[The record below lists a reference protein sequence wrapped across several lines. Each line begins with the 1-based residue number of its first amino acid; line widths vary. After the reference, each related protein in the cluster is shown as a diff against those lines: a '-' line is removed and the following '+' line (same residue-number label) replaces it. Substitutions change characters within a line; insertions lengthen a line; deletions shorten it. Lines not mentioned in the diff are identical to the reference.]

1 STNTGFSSIPAGT
14 GGDGPSM
21 LTPLYP
27 HSRCDIIA
35 PETEPLTAR
44 YYRRFRRHELWEIA
58 MKHLALLSVLF
69 VPILTTPVAAADSD
83 TLLSDRPAT
92 NVQMIYAVNP
102 AAECFRTARD
112 AVDLSFG
119 LEHCNIAMHDPLLN
133 YRAET
138 IVNRGII
145 RYDLGDH
152 DGALRDFDRALEI
165 NPAFG
170 NAYLNQAQVLVAE
183 KRPDEAM
190 AAINQGIALGATNL
204 QVAYYTRGE

>member
-1 STNTGFSSIPAGT
+1 
-14 GGDGPSM
+14 
-21 LTPLYP
+21 
-27 HSRCDIIA
+27 
-35 PETEPLTAR
+35 
-44 YYRRFRRHELWEIA
+44 

-204 QVAYYTRGE
+204 QVAYYTRGEIEDDAGHYAQAYRDYKKALTIKPDYAPALRQIERFKVVPRGGARTQ